1 MEKFE
6 TLLQLLSMLGTT
18 FTRISPTEIVIECPC
33 DIVNDYE
40 KVDLPQLAIIQDTTT
55 GGGWDEIRV
64 HIEYDAKHDF
74 LNWLVVD
81 VNEENEG

>member
-6 TLLQLLSMLGTT
+6 ALLQLLSMFGTV

-33 DIVNDYE
+33 DIVNDDA
-40 KVDLPQLAIIQDTTT
+40 KVDLPQLAIIQDATTC
-55 GGGWDEIRV
+55 GGWDEIRI
-64 HIEYDAKHDF
+64 HIEYDAEYDS

-81 VNEENEG
+81 CK